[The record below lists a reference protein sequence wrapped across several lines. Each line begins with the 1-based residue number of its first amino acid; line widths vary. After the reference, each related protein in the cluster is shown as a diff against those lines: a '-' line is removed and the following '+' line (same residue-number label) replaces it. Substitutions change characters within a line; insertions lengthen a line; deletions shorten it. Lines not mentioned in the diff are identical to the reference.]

1 MNGIHQRDEGEIF
14 LKEREVDIIEVT
26 TAEDDAVPG
35 GGVGAYRVRG
45 DEGFAGI

>member
-26 TAEDDAVPG
+26 TAEDDAVPS